1 MSQWIGHRNT
11 TLTFGIQKT
20 MRDLCFA
27 GSRCRQLLTVPF
39 GQLVL
44 IMGLAVVAP
53 AQKEAGTIV
62 FIHAPDGGPPWPVE
76 DVYAMDADGTNV
88 RALTNDGHSHH
99 PIWSPDGKR
108 LLFVH
113 DSSLETQA
121 SPREQKQYESHHPVE
136 LYLMDRDGGNPR
148 LLCRLEPVIHSAAWS
163 PDGKTLAIS
172 GIRLMS
178 ANGSLPAGRRAGLF
192 LLAAAAQGEP
202 RFLFPDA
209 WTPSWSPDGRKLAF
223 SVERPRGQWAIHVAN
238 ADGADDVEL
247 TEPPLTAGSPAWSP
261 DGKLIA
267 FDRSIG
273 GGNRQIFVMDA
284 DGSRQ
289 RQVTADSSWSCE
301 HPSWS
306 PDGKQLVF
314 ACRSASNPCGVVS
327 SVGTPLPE
335 CSRRIFSISPFDQK
349 AKPVRLNERDG
360 AAPEFAP
367 VR

>member
-1 MSQWIGHRNT
+1 MKNR
-11 TLTFGIQKT
+11 L
-20 MRDLCFA
+20 LL
-27 GSRCRQLLTVPF
+27 LLTLA
-39 GQLVL
+39 LV
-44 IMGLAVVAP
+44 ASVQ
-53 AQKEAGTIV
+53 AQQNAGTIV

-88 RALTNDGHSHH
+88 RAMTNDGHSHH
-99 PIWSPDGKR
+99 PVWSPDGKR
-108 LLFVH
+108 VLFVH
-113 DSSLETQA
+113 DSSLETQPA
-121 SPREQKQYESHHPVE
+121 SREQKQYESHHPVE
-136 LYLMDRDGGNPR
+136 LYVMDRDGGNRR
-148 LLCRLEPVIHSAAWS
+148 LLRRLEPVIHSVAWS

-172 GIRLMS
+172 GIRQTS
-178 ANGSLPAGRRAGLF
+178 ANGSQPAERHAGLF
-192 LLAAAAQGEP
+192 LLPADAQGEP

-238 ADGADDVEL
+238 ADGSDDLEL
-247 TEPPLTAGSPAWSP
+247 TDPPLTAGSPAWSP

-267 FDRSIG
+267 FDRFVG
-273 GGNRQIFVMDA
+273 GSNQQIFVMGV

-289 RQVTADSSWSCE
+289 RQVTADLRWSCE

-306 PDGKQLVF
+306 PDGKELVF
-314 ACRSASNPCGVVS
+314 ACRSALNPCGVVS
-327 SVGTPLPE
+327 SVGTLLPE
-335 CSRRIFSISPFDQK
+335 CSRRIFSVSPFDQN